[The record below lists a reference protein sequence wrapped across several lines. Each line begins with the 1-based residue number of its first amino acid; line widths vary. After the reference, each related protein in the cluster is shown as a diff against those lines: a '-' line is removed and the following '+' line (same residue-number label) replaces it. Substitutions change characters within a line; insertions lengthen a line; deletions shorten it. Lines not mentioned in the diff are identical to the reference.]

1 MLARW
6 AGDEQK
12 TKTRRTMKIMTLAGC
27 VLALAMPLAW
37 GQQSQTA
44 STTDQTSTE
53 SQRGQFSSKDFKF
66 LENAVRG
73 GMEEVELGQLAQQK
87 ASNQGVRDFGQR
99 MVTDHN
105 KANDELRALATQ
117 KGATLATQTS
127 HSELSTMSHLQNESG
142 ANFDQAYVKDM
153 VKDHK
158 KDVKEF
164 EKAAKDL
171 TDPDLKAW
179 AQKTLPILQQ
189 HLQLAENLEATVKG
203 QK

>member
-1 MLARW
+1 M
-6 AGDEQK
+6 K
-12 TKTRRTMKIMTLAGC
+12 NMKMTKIMTLAGC
-27 VLALAMPLAW
+27 VLGLAMPIAFA
-37 GQQSQTA
+37 QQSRTESQ
-44 STTDQTSTE
+44 SDQTSTE
-53 SQRGQFSSKDFKF
+53 SQHGQLSAKDYRFVEKF
-66 LENAVRG
+66 ARS

-87 ASNQGVRDFGQR
+87 ASNQAVRDFGQR
-99 MVTDHN
+99 MVTDHS

-117 KGATLATQTS
+117 KGASLPTKMS
-127 HSELSTMSHLQNESG
+127 YMERSTTSHLQNESG
-142 ANFDQAYVKDM
+142 ASFDQAYVKDM

-164 EKAAKDL
+164 EKAVNDI

-189 HLQLAENLEATVKG
+189 HLQIAENLEATVKG

>member
-1 MLARW
+1 M
-6 AGDEQK
+6 
-12 TKTRRTMKIMTLAGC
+12 MTLAGC

-37 GQQSQTA
+37 GQQSQTP
-44 STTDQTSTE
+44 STKDQTSTE
-53 SQRGQFSSKDFKF
+53 SQRGQLSSKDFKF
-66 LENAVRG
+66 LENSVRG

-87 ASNQGVRDFGQR
+87 ASNQGVRDFGQQ

-117 KGATLATQTS
+117 KGATLTTQTS
-127 HSELSTMSHLQNESG
+127 HSERSTMSHLQNESG